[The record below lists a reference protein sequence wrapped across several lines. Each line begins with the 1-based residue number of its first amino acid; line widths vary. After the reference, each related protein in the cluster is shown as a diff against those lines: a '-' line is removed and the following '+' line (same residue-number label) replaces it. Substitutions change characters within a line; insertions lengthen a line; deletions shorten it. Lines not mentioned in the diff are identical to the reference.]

1 MQGGRRREEERATD
15 CMLYTYTAVLCC
27 CCCCWYAQVIDPTYV
42 PTDKDIEEYAAFLQL
57 DLDAEPELAWIAQK
71 VRNVSR

>member
-1 MQGGRRREEERATD
+1 
-15 CMLYTYTAVLCC
+15 VL
-27 CCCCWYAQVIDPTYV
+27 CCWYAQVIDPTYV